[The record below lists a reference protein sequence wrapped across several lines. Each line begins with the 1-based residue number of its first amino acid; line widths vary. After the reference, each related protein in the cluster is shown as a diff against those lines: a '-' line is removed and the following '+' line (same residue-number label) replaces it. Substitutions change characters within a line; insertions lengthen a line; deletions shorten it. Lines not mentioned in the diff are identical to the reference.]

1 MFEIPGIFGGSEF
14 RSGISF
20 GYREDA
26 GAKPVYK
33 QNVRVTPP
41 PPPPHPGLNNFNVSQ
56 KNVSSKSNQ
65 HILDFDNRHTL
76 NHDF

>member
-1 MFEIPGIFGGSEF
+1 MSQNVLFFLFEIPGIFGGSEF

-26 GAKPVYK
+26 GAQPVYK

-41 PPPPHPGLNNFNVSQ
+41 PPPLTQV
-56 KNVSSKSNQ
+56 
-65 HILDFDNRHTL
+65 
-76 NHDF
+76 